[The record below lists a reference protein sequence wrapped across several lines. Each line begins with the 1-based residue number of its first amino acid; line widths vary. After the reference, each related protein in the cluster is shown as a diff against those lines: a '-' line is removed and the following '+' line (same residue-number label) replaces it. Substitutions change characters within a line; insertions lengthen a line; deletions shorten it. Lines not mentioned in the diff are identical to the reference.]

1 MSPVR
6 TGRKAASSKNPAV
19 IFAWGPG
26 KIQTKASTP
35 RPADGGHDR
44 AFYKRALRGGGGGA
58 RSDGKRSEVRI
69 QRSGKAPKG
78 RQGGRGRGG
87 GAKRSLKHTG
97 ARPVD
102 GARRGRR
109 WGKGFRV
116 RGSGKEVRMQRSEV
130 RENRTAMNSL
140 CARRAQLQ
148 NSRCGARV
156 GWKSLGVMG
165 KIGKMVEMGKMGGD
179 LGFWDE
185 VRGVGIL
192 GGRG

>member
-1 MSPVR
+1 MPAQKPTAVFSALPLRGRSRTDMSPVR

-87 GAKRSLKHTG
+87 GAKRRLKHAG

-102 GARRGRR
+102 GARRGQRR
-109 WGKGFRV
+109 NGTAEQPLRSASAATEQPHGRTRTDTDRHGRREV
-116 RGSGKEVRMQRSEV
+116 SG
-130 RENRTAMNSL
+130 
-140 CARRAQLQ
+140 
-148 NSRCGARV
+148 
-156 GWKSLGVMG
+156 
-165 KIGKMVEMGKMGGD
+165 
-179 LGFWDE
+179 
-185 VRGVGIL
+185 
-192 GGRG
+192 

>member
-1 MSPVR
+1 MGGAGGVGGGEGGKAGRWGRVRRWGSKREAFVWILPAQKPTAVFSALPLRGRSRTDMSPVR

-102 GARRGRR
+102 GARRGR
-109 WGKGFRV
+109 
-116 RGSGKEVRMQRSEV
+116 E
-130 RENRTAMNSL
+130 
-140 CARRAQLQ
+140 
-148 NSRCGARV
+148 
-156 GWKSLGVMG
+156 
-165 KIGKMVEMGKMGGD
+165 GG
-179 LGFWDE
+179 
-185 VRGVGIL
+185 
-192 GGRG
+192 GGRMALISNGK